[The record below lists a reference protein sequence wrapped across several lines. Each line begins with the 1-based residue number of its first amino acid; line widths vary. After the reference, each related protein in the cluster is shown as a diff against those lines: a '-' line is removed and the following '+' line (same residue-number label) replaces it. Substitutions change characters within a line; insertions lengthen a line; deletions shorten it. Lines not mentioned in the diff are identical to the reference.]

1 MYVILC
7 NYAASVSSHNY
18 LYTFSVTKRHEHV
31 YDYVTTKPLTTGG
44 RDHPVEKF
52 ASNDNDIVMD
62 VNPAYG
68 EGIRFADKTIKAG
81 NDAEYEVVDTQ
92 SRQIKTADIKLVKNP
107 AYVETTFT

>member
-1 MYVILC
+1 M
-7 NYAASVSSHNY
+7 NSHSC
-18 LYTFSVTKRHEHV
+18 LYTFSVTKQHEHV

-44 RDHPVEKF
+44 HEHPVEKS

-68 EGIRFADKTIKAG
+68 EGIHFADKTIKAG

-92 SRQIKTADIKLVKNP
+92 SRQITTADIKLVKNP
-107 AYVETTFT
+107 AYAETTFT